1 MNGGGSPKCPACQ
14 ARFRGTAD
22 CSRCGADLRPLMA
35 LAVRA
40 WRRRCAARQAL
51 LDGHFAAA
59 AGLAAQAQATC
70 PTPLGRQLHLLAR
83 FVHSAQ
89 L

>member
-1 MNGGGSPKCPACQ
+1 
-14 ARFRGTAD
+14 
-22 CSRCGADLRPLMA
+22 MA
-35 LAVRA
+35 LAARA
-40 WRRRCAARQAL
+40 WRRRCAARQAV

-59 AGLAAQAQATC
+59 PGLAAQAQAAC

-83 FVHSAQ
+83 FLHSAR